1 MIANIRNVNVFLLS
15 ASLLTAVVVVVTLR
29 LMRPRVF
36 PDASASVVALVR
48 RVSIEMAI
56 DVAVVVAS
64 LRVAVMPRGVVG
76 RRQTKHD
83 ERPTRVK
90 VETPMRPVWV
100 PVVAGTPMR
109 RAEPVGIRMAVV
121 VDFRALDDAFNFAR
135 RVVALFFC
143 KIFCRLDEFCL
154 RFGVVFNRFTP
165 LGNLLFVTKCFFFVI
180 AVECI
185 AGFQRTFAIP
195 GAELI

>member
-1 MIANIRNVNVFLLS
+1 MIAKIRNVNVFLVS
-15 ASLLTAVVVVVTLR
+15 ASILTAVVVVVARR

-56 DVAVVVAS
+56 DVAVVVAP

-121 VDFRALDDAFNFAR
+121 VDFGAFNFAR

-154 RFGVVFNRFTP
+154 RFGVGFNRFTP

-185 AGFQRTFAIP
+185 AGFQRTFAIL
-195 GAELI
+195 GAEFI